1 MGEGE
6 ETRTEGLRQGPDQVC
21 GCPPCAPSAAPQL
34 GASARGRGA
43 TNSRAWR
50 SSPFFA
56 ADPGKGGRLG
66 GGTAKGGGDS
76 LPRALG
82 GLAPLPAGSSGGAEA
97 QRRAPARAESRERIG
112 RVGHCGEEG
121 RTGPPRRTD
130 APGGALAPE
139 GVSRPQI
146 EQLGNRRAERGRAGR
161 PGQFRGGRVSRP
173 RPRPSRACPRRGWQR
188 GGESPRSCPVLLP
201 SSPFHWDL
209 GRRGPSHLGLTEL
222 SAGGGGRGDRQSK
235 GTYDCCRVSEG
246 GGGHLLE
253 SLLRILP
260 SPPPASLKPVG
271 SLLAVLPRAAL
282 NPAAPG
288 DRAHSKF

>member
-1 MGEGE
+1 MLRLRGIPRMRSGGRGGDKDRGSAPGSKPSVRVPALRSKRSAPAGGKCAREGGYE
-6 ETRTEGLRQGPDQVC
+6 LPGLALQSVFCCGSREGGP
-21 GCPPCAPSAAPQL
+21 
-34 GASARGRGA
+34 ARG
-43 TNSRAWR
+43 W
-50 SSPFFA
+50 
-56 ADPGKGGRLG
+56 DC
-66 GGTAKGGGDS
+66 KGGGDS

-161 PGQFRGGRVSRP
+161 PGQFRGERVSRP

-201 SSPFHWDL
+201 SAPFHWDL

-222 SAGGGGRGDRQSK
+222 SAGGGGAGRPPEQGD
-235 GTYDCCRVSEG
+235 
-246 GGGHLLE
+246 L
-253 SLLRILP
+253 
-260 SPPPASLKPVG
+260 
-271 SLLAVLPRAAL
+271 
-282 NPAAPG
+282 
-288 DRAHSKF
+288 